1 MDKTLC
7 EFSVEIYG
15 ELNQYNEVLSKARCR
30 IFYKYENRN
39 GTYIT
44 DEFADKLLSS
54 LSYVP
59 VKGIYQGEDYTDHGQ
74 QRDQGRI
81 YGIVPENPNVSWE
94 DFLDDDGITR
104 TYACTD
110 VLIFTAL
117 YKEANKI
124 IGKSQSM
131 ELYAPSLKYHEAI
144 IHNKRYVV
152 FDDGCFL
159 GLQVLGDNVEPC
171 FEGASFYTLQS
182 TIEYAINQ
190 IKQYGGTKMPKINF
204 KLSDDQKFS
213 AIWALLNPEF
223 NEEGNWTVQYG
234 ISAVYDDYALAVNY
248 ETGDMNRVYYKKDDS
263 NDMVELGEIVKCYIV
278 DVNEQEKNTL
288 DTLRALNGE
297 TYELVSDV
305 LTNAQ
310 ENFEKVSEFS
320 TKIEELNNTV
330 STLETEKS
338 DANAKIEEYTTQLD
352 TANGTINSLNEE
364 LNSLKEYKLGIETK
378 QKEAVI
384 NEYTEHLPEEV
395 LETYRKKISE
405 YDAEELD
412 MRLAYELKKNNS
424 SIFTKNSDEG
434 FVPKDTQT
442 DGLTA
447 ILSKYKK

>member
-1 MDKTLC
+1 MNKPLC
-7 EFSVEIYG
+7 EFTVQVYG
-15 ELNQYNEVLSKARCR
+15 ELNKYNEVLSKARCR

-44 DEFADKLLSS
+44 DEFAEKLISS
-54 LSYVP
+54 LPYVP
-59 VKGIYQGEDYTDHGQ
+59 VKGIYSDEDYTDHGVR
-74 QRDQGRI
+74 RDQGRI
-81 YGIVPENPNVSWE
+81 YGIVPEKPNVAWE
-94 DFLDDDGITR
+94 EFTDEDGITR

-110 VLIFTAL
+110 VLIFTAI
-117 YKEANKI
+117 YEEANDI

-131 ELYAPSLKYHEAI
+131 ELYPPSLKYHEAI
-144 IHNKRYVV
+144 VHNKRYIV

-159 GLQVLGDNVEPC
+159 GLQVLGDKVEPC

-182 TIEYAINQ
+182 TIEYTINQ
-190 IKQYGGTKMPKINF
+190 IKKYGGTKMPKINF
-204 KLSDDQKFS
+204 KLSDDAKFS
-213 AIWALLNPEF
+213 ALWALLNPEF
-223 NEEGNWTVQYG
+223 NEEGNWTISYG

-248 ETGDMNRVYYKKDDS
+248 ETGEMNRVYYSKNDE

-278 DVNEQEKNTL
+278 DVTENEKSTL
-288 DTLRALNGE
+288 DTLRSLNGN

-320 TKIEELNNTV
+320 TKIEELNETV
-330 STLETEKS
+330 STLTTER
-338 DANAKIEEYTTQLD
+338 DNANASIGEYTTQLE

-364 LNSLKEYKLGIETK
+364 LNTLKEFKLNIETK

-384 NEYTEHLPEEV
+384 DEYVENLSEEII
-395 LETYRKKISE
+395 ETYRAKISE
-405 YDAEELD
+405 YSVEELD
-412 MRLAYELKKNNS
+412 MRLAYELKKTNS

-434 FVPKDTQT
+434 IVPKDIQT
-442 DGLTA
+442 DGITA